1 MKFKF
6 EDIIS
11 PVKDIVKN
19 YFEEKEE
26 QEKLNFKRNNDMHK
40 ELEWRNKVYS
50 LEIQD
55 TYTVKDLVIL
65 NSFINPYE
73 HGDKLDTYINQVIT
87 NILDELINGKV
98 SFENET
104 NRDDVIKDVIG
115 EKVNVDEEKTLFDF
129 PIDSGLLKKLLSSEQ
144 SAKVRECAHLLL
156 KNDWKKQV
164 K

>member
-1 MKFKF
+1 MN
-6 EDIIS
+6 IIQKLIDVIES
-11 PVKDIVKN
+11 QAELQTNHN
-19 YFEEKEE
+19 YEI
-26 QEKLNFKRNNDMHK
+26 HH
-40 ELEWRNKVYS
+40 ELEWRQKVYDF
-50 LEIQD
+50 EIRD
-55 TYTVKDLVIL
+55 TYTVKDLIIL
-65 NSFINPYE
+65 NALINPYE

-115 EKVNVDEEKTLFDF
+115 EKVNVDEKKTLFDF